1 MDQAKN
7 LRQMVNS
14 NLNFGKL
21 KNLGSTVFAIAS
33 GKGGVGKTNLV
44 ANLAISIAAK
54 GKRVAVLDADFG
66 LANIDILLGLTP
78 KFTIENVLRGDK
90 LIDEIVI
97 DGPGGIKIIPASSGI
112 EEMTKITSEQFLRIT
127 TGLKQLSSNLDF
139 MMIDTAAG
147 ISENVIRFLTASPN
161 VILVTNPEPPAIV
174 DAYAVTKVLLKKE
187 PNKRIKLVVNSVN
200 GFKEAEQVY
209 TQINSAVKRFLNK
222 DIDFYGYL
230 FYDEH
235 LKECV
240 SNQKAVVLE
249 YPNSKVTKTFEKLAS
264 QIIWEENETEN
275 QIVDFWENLE
285 NDLK

>member
-14 NLNFGKL
+14 KTKIGKL
-21 KNLGSTVFAIAS
+21 QNTGSTVFAIAS

-44 ANLAISIAAK
+44 ANLAISIASK
-54 GKRVAVLDADFG
+54 GKSVAVLDADFG

-78 KFTIENVLRGDK
+78 KYTIEHVLRGEK
-90 LIDEIVI
+90 LIEDIVVE
-97 DGPGGIKIIPASSGI
+97 GPGGIKIIPASSGI
-112 EEMTKITSEQFLRIT
+112 EEMTKLTSEQFLRIT
-127 TGLKQLSSNLDF
+127 TGLKQLSRDLDF

-147 ISENVIRFLTASPN
+147 ISENVVRFLLASPN
-161 VILVTNPEPPAIV
+161 VILITSPEPPAIV

-187 PNKRIKLVVNSVN
+187 PAKRIKLVVNSVS
-200 GFKEAEQVY
+200 GFKEAETVF

-230 FYDEH
+230 FYDDK

-240 SNQKAVVLE
+240 SNQQAVVLQ
-249 YPNSKVTKTFEKLAS
+249 YPQSKIAKTFDKLAT
-264 QIIWEENETEN
+264 QIIFEETENEN
-275 QIVDFWENLE
+275 QIVDFWKNLE
-285 NDLK
+285 SEIK

>member
-14 NLNFGKL
+14 KTKIGKL
-21 KNLGSTVFAIAS
+21 QNTGSTVFAIAS

-44 ANLAISIAAK
+44 ANLAISIASK
-54 GKRVAVLDADFG
+54 GKSVAVLDADFG

-78 KFTIENVLRGDK
+78 KYTIEHVLRGEK
-90 LIDEIVI
+90 LIEDIVVE
-97 DGPGGIKIIPASSGI
+97 GPGGIKIIPASSGI
-112 EEMTKITSEQFLRIT
+112 EEMTKLTSEQFLRIT
-127 TGLKQLSSNLDF
+127 TGLKQLSRDLDF

-147 ISENVIRFLTASPN
+147 ISENVVRFLLASPN
-161 VILVTNPEPPAIV
+161 VILITSPEPPAIV

-187 PNKRIKLVVNSVN
+187 PTKRIKLVVNSVN
-200 GFKEAEQVY
+200 GFKEAEMVY

-230 FYDEH
+230 FYDEQ

-240 SNQKAVVLE
+240 SNQQAVVLQ
-249 YPNSKVTKTFEKLAS
+249 YPQSKIAKTFDKLAT
-264 QIIWEENETEN
+264 QIIWEETENEN
-275 QIVDFWENLE
+275 QIVEFWKNLE
-285 NDLK
+285 SEIK